1 MLENFSRVG
10 WHGACRMTFASQLH
24 HQATA
29 VRATAA
35 LFLARRLVSS
45 NFTVEQA
52 AQPPKLLAKVAKG
65 ITSRFL

>member
-1 MLENFSRVG
+1 
-10 WHGACRMTFASQLH
+10 MTSASQLH
-24 HQATA
+24 RQPTA

>member
-1 MLENFSRVG
+1 
-10 WHGACRMTFASQLH
+10 MTSSSQLH
-24 HQATA
+24 RHATA
-29 VRATAA
+29 FRAAAA

>member
-1 MLENFSRVG
+1 
-10 WHGACRMTFASQLH
+10 MTSASQLRR
-24 HQATA
+24 QAAA
-29 VRATAA
+29 VRAGAA

>member
-1 MLENFSRVG
+1 MPS
-10 WHGACRMTFASQLH
+10 ASQLH
-24 HQATA
+24 RQATA
-29 VRATAA
+29 VRATTA

-52 AQPPKLLAKVAKG
+52 AQPPKLLAKVAKE

>member
-1 MLENFSRVG
+1 
-10 WHGACRMTFASQLH
+10 MTSSLQLH
-24 HQATA
+24 RQATA

-35 LFLARRLVSS
+35 PFLARRLVSS

-52 AQPPKLLAKVAKG
+52 AQPRKLLAKVAKG

>member
-1 MLENFSRVG
+1 
-10 WHGACRMTFASQLH
+10 MTSSSQLH
-24 HQATA
+24 RQATA
-29 VRATAA
+29 VRASAA

>member
-1 MLENFSRVG
+1 
-10 WHGACRMTFASQLH
+10 MTSASQLH
-24 HQATA
+24 CQVIA
-29 VRATAA
+29 VRAATA

-52 AQPPKLLAKVAKG
+52 AQPPKLLAKVTKG

>member
-1 MLENFSRVG
+1 
-10 WHGACRMTFASQLH
+10 MTSASQLRR
-24 HQATA
+24 QATA
-29 VRATAA
+29 VRVAVA
-35 LFLARRLVSS
+35 LFLARRFVRS